1 MMNEANM
8 LMEKVEHDF
17 KKVGLYLEGAK
28 ILDMREDPDAIE
40 NDAFDLAA
48 RVTEGG
54 APVMLVATF
63 MVGNRAFTN
72 KVLDPDKWSEEAR
85 FKAIMPTR
93 AEMLLDKLSDISDDD
108 DIVSFIGG
116 LDD

>member
-8 LMEKVEHDF
+8 LMEKVEKDF
-17 KKVGLYLEGAK
+17 KKVGLYIEGAK
-28 ILDMREDPDAIE
+28 ILDTRSDPDAVE

-48 RVTEGG
+48 RIADGD

-72 KVLDPDKWSEEAR
+72 KVLEPEKWSEEAR
-85 FKAIMPTR
+85 FKAIMPTQ
-93 AEMLLDKLSDISDDD
+93 AEMLVDKLSEMSDDD